1 MNSTATSPQHYT
13 RYRTSDLNDIPFSSV
28 IAATGASMHRVGCHE
43 TTLCPLHD
51 DHTPSA
57 TVYVGRGENH
67 AYCHV
72 CCKRLSVI
80 DYVMARLSLS
90 FADAC
95 QWLCDRFGIPV
106 DEKEKQQRHLRK
118 SFAQLCGSACAIAS
132 VPKEASALNGKQ
144 AIGEIPESFV
154 RSRISTTNTFCQCLL
169 SIYPRI
175 DVEQVTQLYRL
186 GTYTQLSRPDDVL
199 FPSITADGK
208 VVNVKVQSY
217 PVTNPHDA
225 RFLHNDK
232 SHCFWLASILQRR
245 GELPAHARYTTDC
258 LFGEHLLPQHPQATV
273 CLVESPKNAIIG
285 ALEFPSYLWLATGNM
300 GQFKPSV
307 AKPLEGRNVIVI
319 PDYNATDLWTER
331 ASQMRHI
338 AHFAICHASQL
349 LNTHA
354 DSKFDFADRLIADRL
369 VRLGGE
375 GRSNTHAATT

>member
-1 MNSTATSPQHYT
+1 MNSNATYPQHRT
-13 RYRTSDLNDIPFSSV
+13 RYRTAELNDIPFSSV
-28 IAATGASMHRVGCHE
+28 VASTGASTRRIGSHE
-43 TTLCPLHD
+43 TALCPLHD
-51 DHTPSA
+51 DHTPSM
-57 TVYVGRGENH
+57 TIYHDRGDNH

-80 DYVMARLSLS
+80 DYAMARLSLS
-90 FADAC
+90 FTDAC
-95 QWLCDRFGIPV
+95 QWLSDRFAIPV
-106 DEKEKQQRHLRK
+106 DEMENVTKQNKNKRHPRK
-118 SFAQLCGSACAIAS
+118 SFAQLCSIANIIDNAPQGASSSDNEQAIA
-132 VPKEASALNGKQ
+132 
-144 AIGEIPESFV
+144 EIPASFV
-154 RSRISTTNTFCQCLL
+154 RSRISTANSFCQCLL
-169 SIYPRI
+169 SIYPQA
-175 DVEQVTQLYRL
+175 DVERVTQLYRL

-217 PVTNPHDA
+217 PVTDIMDA

-245 GELPAHARYTTDC
+245 GELPAQVRYTTDC

-319 PDYNATDLWTER
+319 PDYNATDLWTQR
-331 ASQMRHI
+331 AHDMRHI
-338 AHFAICHASQL
+338 AHFVICPASQL
-349 LNTHA
+349 LNTNA
-354 DSKFDFADRLIADRL
+354 DSKFDFADRIIADRISRIL
-369 VRLGGE
+369 PF
-375 GRSNTHAATT
+375 

>member
-1 MNSTATSPQHYT
+1 MNSTTSPQHYT
-13 RYRTSDLNDIPFSSV
+13 RYRTAELNDIPFSTVVES
-28 IAATGASMHRVGCHE
+28 TGATTRRCGCHE
-43 TTLCPLHD
+43 TALCPLHD
-51 DHTPSA
+51 DHTPSM
-57 TVYVGRGENH
+57 TIYHDRGDNH

-72 CCKRLSVI
+72 CFKRLSVI
-80 DYVMARLSLS
+80 DYTMARLSLS

-95 QWLCDRFGIPV
+95 QWLSDRFGIAV
-106 DEKEKQQRHLRK
+106 EEGRRIGNSTVRK
-118 SFAQLCGSACAIAS
+118 FEDSKSRRLEHCETQPPA
-132 VPKEASALNGKQ
+132 
-144 AIGEIPESFV
+144 EIPTSFV
-154 RSRISTTNTFCQCLL
+154 RSRISTTNSFCQCLL
-169 SIYPRI
+169 AIYPRH
-175 DVEQVTQLYRL
+175 DVERVTQLYRL

-199 FPSITADGK
+199 FPSITAEGK

-217 PVTNPHDA
+217 PVANPHDA

-258 LFGEHLLPQHPQATV
+258 LFGEHLLPLHPQATV

-319 PDYNATDLWTER
+319 PDCNATDLWTQR
-331 ASQMRHI
+331 THDMRHI

-349 LNTHA
+349 LKADA
-354 DSKFDFADRLIADRL
+354 DSKSDFADSLIADRIT
-369 VRLGGE
+369 RLGRNSRNSE
-375 GRSNTHAATT
+375 I